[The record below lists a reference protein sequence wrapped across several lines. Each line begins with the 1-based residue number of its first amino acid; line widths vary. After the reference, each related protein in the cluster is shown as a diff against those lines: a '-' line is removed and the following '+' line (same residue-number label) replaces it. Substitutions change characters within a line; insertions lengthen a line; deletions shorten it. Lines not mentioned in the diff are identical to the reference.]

1 MAQEKKKKA
10 YRHRSLFS
18 KIVCCLLVIAIAAG
32 VCAYG
37 CFVIILKGPFESYK
51 ASFVRHICRETAF
64 GFVVER
70 MIGEEELGELL
81 GPLPESGEAA
91 K

>member
-1 MAQEKKKKA
+1 MAGEKKKTV

-18 KIVCCLLVIAIAAG
+18 KILCCLLVIAIAAG
-32 VCAYG
+32 ICAYG

-51 ASFVRHICRETAF
+51 APFVRHICRDTAF
-64 GFVVER
+64 GFVVEH
-70 MIGEEELGELL
+70 MIGQEAVSEIL
-81 GPLPESGEAA
+81 GPAAESGEAA